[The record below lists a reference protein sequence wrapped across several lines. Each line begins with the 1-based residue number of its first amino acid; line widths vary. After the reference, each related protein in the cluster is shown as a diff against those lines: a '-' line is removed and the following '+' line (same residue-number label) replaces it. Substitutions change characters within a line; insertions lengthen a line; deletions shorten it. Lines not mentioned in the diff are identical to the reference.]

1 MTTLQPFLPTLN
13 QSNRSMAT
21 AGKAL
26 QSNFQTS
33 LTSLQPLSSIQAA
46 SSIQF
51 GNAPS
56 AIRPEANIL
65 FELKK
70 RAEDNPHGVAFT
82 QARGFYK
89 DLTSAGMVTNLL
101 LFENVLRTA
110 RVLKEQYGIKAGD
123 KVATIDTNTPEF
135 FMTMMG
141 TMALGATVVPINIL
155 PLADRAGANE
165 KLAHMIRVAKP
176 KAIFIGNSVASD
188 PDLSALTK
196 IRHLQ
201 PLLKAHRKLYV
212 KPLANLSLGISKL
225 MPGYFDSTRKAKA
238 LFQNL
243 TLMMNSLPTDLKIV
257 VPKDTANFNKMIS
270 GKPLDDRDMVLTPDP
285 KSAALILFTSGTTSM
300 PKAVSITHEALV
312 HNVQALKDFST
323 EITPADKQL
332 VILPQFHIFGLVS
345 FLAMLS
351 KGVQN
356 VLVPSTADAARNP
369 RELLNVIEREKI
381 TVIPCVP
388 KIFERAF
395 KQEGAASKLSGLRII
410 MSGGE
415 KLTQDVYD
423 KAKELV
429 PGLAFWQGYGSTET
443 LILTVNK
450 DRDND
455 GAQHVGEFISPDYQ
469 VELKDQ
475 TPEGKGEIWVK
486 GPTIGQGY
494 LDLSAEENSKTYKP
508 GGWFN
513 IGDLGEIEN
522 SKLKIVGRS
531 KEIIKRAGEI
541 LSPEDFEVRMKTN
554 LLSADGKKMAKDAL
568 CFAYT
573 PPGTDKEKVMAI
585 VLMEREF
592 FNETPESIN
601 EKLQAAVKTGAFAGR
616 YVPDYILPIASS
628 SFPEGFITA
637 KKEYK
642 TCREYLDAQ
651 AEAGTLVFG
660 PKGLVMK
667 QNNLSKIIKE
677 DKEC

>member
-1 MTTLQPFLPTLN
+1 MMTTLQSVLPALHHSAS
-13 QSNRSMAT
+13 SNVKAEKHITPTVVGFQQIAPLQAT
-21 AGKAL
+21 
-26 QSNFQTS
+26 
-33 LTSLQPLSSIQAA
+33 SSIH
-46 SSIQF
+46 F
-51 GNAPS
+51 GNAS
-56 AIRPEANIL
+56 SVIRPETNIL

-70 RAEDNPHGVAFT
+70 RAEENPHGVAFT

-110 RVLKEQYGIKAGD
+110 RVLKEKYGIKAGD

-141 TMALGATVVPINIL
+141 TMALGASVVPINIL

-165 KLAHMIRVAKP
+165 KLAHMIRVSKP

-212 KPLANLSLGISKL
+212 KPLANLSLGLSKL
-225 MPGYFDSTRKAKA
+225 MPGYFASTRKAKA

-243 TLMMNSLPTDLKIV
+243 TLMINSLPTDLKIV

-270 GKPLDDRDMVLTPDP
+270 GKPLDERDMVLTPDP
-285 KSAALILFTSGTTSM
+285 KSTALILFTSGTTSM
-300 PKAVSITHEALV
+300 PKALPITHEALV

-415 KLTQDVYD
+415 KLTQDVYE

-443 LILTVNK
+443 LIMTVNK
-450 DRDND
+450 DRNDD
-455 GAQHVGEFISPDYQ
+455 GAQHVGEFISPDFQ

-475 TPEGKGEIWVK
+475 TPDGKGEIWVK
-486 GPTIGQGY
+486 GPTIGKGY
-494 LDLSAEENSKTYKP
+494 LDLSAEENGKNYKA

-513 IGDLGEIEN
+513 TGDLGQLEN
-522 SKLKIVGRS
+522 GKLKIVGRS

-541 LSPEDFEVRMKTN
+541 LSPEDFELRMKTS
-554 LLSADGKKMAKDAL
+554 LLSSDGKKMAKDAL
-568 CFAYT
+568 CFSYT

-585 VLMEREF
+585 VLMEKEF
-592 FNETPESIN
+592 LNETPESIN
-601 EKLQAAVKTGAFAGR
+601 EKLQAAVKSGAFAGR
-616 YVPDYILPIASS
+616 YVPDYILPITTS

-642 TCREYLDAQ
+642 TCRKYLNAQ
-651 AEAGTLVFG
+651 AEAGKLVFG
-660 PKGLVMK
+660 PKGITIK
-667 QNNLSKIIKE
+667 QK
-677 DKEC
+677 